1 MYEKMLQIF
10 VLESRYIEFLSVYY
24 PEAHSYIG
32 LALI

>member
-10 VLESRYIEFLSVYY
+10 VLESRYIEFLSVY
-24 PEAHSYIG
+24 PEAYSYIG